1 MTAHLIIRFQV
12 YTMEQENHG
21 LCPYDDKWYLLADM
35 IDCRPNPNTHAYSHC
50 DLAAEEHLV
59 ADQPEPG
66 AELII
71 RHSEER
77 FV

>member
-1 MTAHLIIRFQV
+1 MAAPI
-12 YTMEQENHG
+12 
-21 LCPYDDKWYLLADM
+21 
-35 IDCRPNPNTHAYSHC
+35 PNTHAYGHC

-71 RHSEER
+71 QYPGSALLGDTPELPDASNSLAH
-77 FV
+77 